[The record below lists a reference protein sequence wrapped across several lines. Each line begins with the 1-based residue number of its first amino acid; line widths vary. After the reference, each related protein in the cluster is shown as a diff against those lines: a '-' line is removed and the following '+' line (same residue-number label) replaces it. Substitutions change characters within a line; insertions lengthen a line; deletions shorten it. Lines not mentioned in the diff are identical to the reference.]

1 MTSPHEP
8 PTPAERRIF
17 ANRTLNLRAI
27 KAVGYDMDYTLVH
40 YRIAEWERAAFE
52 HLVRGLAE
60 ADIPTEGLSFDE
72 TFAIRGLVID
82 SERGNVVKT
91 NRFGFVKRAMHGT
104 RLLPFEELRA
114 TYARTIVDL
123 SDPRWEFLNTFF
135 SISEASAYCQLVD
148 RLDAGAPFARAMGYS
163 DLYKLVRKTLDRA
176 HMEGALK
183 GEVMRDPARFV
194 ELDPGTAEALLDQ
207 RAAGKKVLLITNSE
221 WAFTDAMMRFAIE
234 PSLPAGM
241 RWRELF
247 DVVVT
252 SARKPEFFKGRAVLF
267 EVLPEARLEGAPQ
280 PTGAVG
286 GELYRPAPRG
296 IEAGRVYSGGTA
308 ADVERFLGLSG
319 DDVLYVGDHV
329 YGDVHV
335 PSLLG
340 WRTALIVRELEA
352 DIRAAAESA
361 DVEAELSQLM
371 TEKEILE
378 EQACRLRLAILREKQ
393 AASPAHEPL
402 HARLAETRAAL
413 EALDPRI
420 APLAKQASEASN
432 PTWGLLLRTGNDKSH
447 MARHIERHA
456 DVYTSRVSNFALAT
470 PYAFLRSR
478 RLTLPH
484 DTARSFPGPA
494 EGVDRPAGASEAGS
508 SEAGSSEA

>member
-1 MTSPHEP
+1 
-8 PTPAERRIF
+8 
-17 ANRTLNLRAI
+17 
-27 KAVGYDMDYTLVH
+27 
-40 YRIAEWERAAFE
+40 
-52 HLVRGLAE
+52 
-60 ADIPTEGLSFDE
+60 
-72 TFAIRGLVID
+72 
-82 SERGNVVKT
+82 
-91 NRFGFVKRAMHGT
+91 
-104 RLLPFEELRA
+104 
-114 TYARTIVDL
+114 
-123 SDPRWEFLNTFF
+123 
-135 SISEASAYCQLVD
+135 
-148 RLDAGAPFARAMGYS
+148 
-163 DLYKLVRKTLDRA
+163 
-176 HMEGALK
+176 
-183 GEVMRDPARFV
+183 
-194 ELDPGTAEALLDQ
+194 
-207 RAAGKKVLLITNSE
+207 VLLITNSE
-221 WAFTDAMMRFAIE
+221 WTFTDAMMRFAFE
-234 PSLPAGM
+234 PSLPSGM

-252 SARKPEFFKGRAVLF
+252 SARKPDFFKGRAVLF
-267 EVLPEARLEGAPQ
+267 EVLPDARLEGAGPEGAAPQ
-280 PTGAVG
+280 PGA
-286 GELYRPAPRG
+286 ELHRPAPRG
-296 IEAGRVYSGGTA
+296 IEAGRVYGGTA

-361 DVEAELSQLM
+361 EVEAELSQLM

-378 EQACRLRLAILREKQ
+378 EQACKLRLAILREKQ
-393 AASPAHEPL
+393 AQGQAPEGQGPL

-470 PYAFLRSR
+470 PYAFLRSQR
-478 RLTLPH
+478 GTMPH
-484 DTARSFPGPA
+484 DVAPA
-494 EGVDRPAGASEAGS
+494 PEAGKGVYATNGTRGGLPDS
-508 SEAGSSEA
+508 TRPRESRP